1 MEIHIKGST
10 KEIADLIEMIRGR
23 QEADVKLNFDG
34 RDLAKSVLEA
44 TSRGTSADTA
54 G

>member
-44 TSRGTSADTA
+44 TRGTSEDKAD
-54 G
+54 